1 VSASESS
8 AETPTLEQAMAR
20 LDQIAQRL
28 ESGELELAESLALY
42 EEGIRLLR
50 VCDGLL
56 NAAETHIEQLRAD
69 GEGIRLER
77 FEERP

>member
-1 VSASESS
+1 MSTSESPVES
-8 AETPTLEQAMAR
+8 PTLEQAMAR
-20 LDQIAQRL
+20 LDQIAGRL

-56 NAAETHIEQLRAD
+56 NAAETQVEQLRAD

-77 FEERP
+77 FTERP